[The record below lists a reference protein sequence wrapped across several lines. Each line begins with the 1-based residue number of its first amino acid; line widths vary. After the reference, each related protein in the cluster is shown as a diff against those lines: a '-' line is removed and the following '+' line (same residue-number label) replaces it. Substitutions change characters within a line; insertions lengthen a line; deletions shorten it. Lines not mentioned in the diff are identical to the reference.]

1 MRKRLGSLL
10 LALTLAATCIPA
22 AAMAADEDVQTI
34 QIDDAGADIVDSSG
48 AIIYDDPETYKATHR
63 GENEE
68 LASVQRSTSK
78 IMTFASSTIE
88 SIYTKKTYTVPEGE
102 ITNGIDVSK
111 WSKDIDWQKVKDAGT
126 DWTIIRVAYTGTAT
140 GKQNLDEYFKTNIT
154 AANKLGI
161 PAGVYIYSQANSV
174 EMAKAEAQYCLD
186 NIKGYNIDLPVVMD
200 VEFAENSNGS
210 YTGVLYNAKLTKA
223 EQTEICE
230 AFCETIENAGYRAMI
245 YANKSM
251 LTNNMNADELSEKY
265 PIWLANYTTKTSYT
279 GDYDVWQYSDSGVV
293 SGIDYAIDCNFG
305 IDFLSNIK
313 PSEPENTLATIA
325 LDRTKASL
333 TVGETK
339 ALSATVTPSGT
350 AVQWS
355 TSDESVATVK
365 NGQISAVG
373 VGTAVITASAGEAT
387 AQCTVTVKPTQVTM
401 TSVKATTDKY
411 LRVRWEA
418 AKGAAKYYVYR
429 SESGI
434 NGDFHKVRSTTSL
447 TWKDKTIEQGKRYYY
462 RVKAVNTINGTKYNG
477 KVSASL
483 SGVSGQE
490 KLGITLSSAELK
502 LPISTSQ
509 TLTATTTPAKSV
521 EPVTWSSSNAAVA
534 TVDNGA
540 LTAVSMGSTTVTAS
554 FCGVTA
560 SCAVSVVPQALDK
573 ISAKVSD
580 KAIKITWGTSEGA
593 TRYYLYRSATGED
606 GTWGK
611 AICST
616 KKKTF
621 TDTDVTEGEIY
632 YYHVVAAAKA
642 SDGKYYRADPSPTR
656 VIAAIFDSD
665 DDE

>member
-10 LALTLAATCIPA
+10 LALTLTATCIPA
-22 AAMAADEDVQTI
+22 SAMAADEDVQTI

-186 NIKGYNIDLPVVMD
+186 NIKGYDIDLPVVMD
-200 VEFAENSNGS
+200 VEFAENSNGG

-223 EQTEICE
+223 EQTEICR

-313 PSEPENTLATIA
+313 PSSPENTLATIA
-325 LDRTKASL
+325 LERTKTSL

-373 VGTAVITASAGEAT
+373 VGTAIITASAGEAT

-411 LRVRWEA
+411 LRIRWEA

-580 KAIKITWGTSEGA
+580 KAIKITWGTAEGA